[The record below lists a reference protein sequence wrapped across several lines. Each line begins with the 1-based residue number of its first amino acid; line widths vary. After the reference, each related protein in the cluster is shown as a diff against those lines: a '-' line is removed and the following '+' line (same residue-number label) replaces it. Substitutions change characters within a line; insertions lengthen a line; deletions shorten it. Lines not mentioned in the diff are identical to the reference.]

1 MIDEELRKQLAN
13 IQGKA
18 GRPKETDQY
27 KRSATSE
34 GTAQDERRATY
45 ILTNESIEELKAIAK
60 LTNRRIKHVA
70 QEAINNFIKQHH
82 NERGNK

>member
-27 KRSATSE
+27 KRSAISE

-45 ILTNESIEELKAIAK
+45 ILKKDSVEELKKIAK
-60 LTNRRIKHVA
+60 LKNRKIKEVA
-70 QEAINNFIKQHH
+70 QQAIDEFIKKHH
-82 NERGNK
+82 NE